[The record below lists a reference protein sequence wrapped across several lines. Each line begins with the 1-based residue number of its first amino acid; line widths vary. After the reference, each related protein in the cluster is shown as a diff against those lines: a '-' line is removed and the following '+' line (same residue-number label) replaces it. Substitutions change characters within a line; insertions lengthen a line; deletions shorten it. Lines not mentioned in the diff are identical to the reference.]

1 MSSTF
6 MDAQSNRMHA
16 KSSPSDEMRRPRGI
30 VVGPH
35 PLAVALAA
43 ASGLVSTALVMAVTS
58 SANLLHYD
66 AKAHLLVARR
76 VLDSLTPGWLQ
87 LGVVWLPLPHLLN
100 ALPAQSDFL
109 YATGLFGSAAGAV
122 AFLAGLAALGLAAA
136 RAARDQWAGVVAVA
150 VPALNP
156 GWLFLAV
163 TPLTE
168 PLAFGLTSG
177 MAAWLVRWRL
187 EARRADL
194 MKAAACAALACW
206 VRYEAWAVAAA
217 AALVVA
223 ATRPRSSRSDAVT
236 FASIAVVAPI
246 ALYGL
251 HSWAAAGRPFV
262 MMTPE
267 FLSGT
272 RGHPAQAI
280 ALAVSG
286 VVQAFGVWLAAA
298 ALVAFAV
305 LLARRDP
312 LAAPVLVLLA
322 AAGVTVA
329 AYLQGHPPKARYP
342 LLLAPAIALAL
353 AGATARSRP
362 AQLVALALALAQ
374 PLLVASPSPA
384 LAEAT
389 RHVGAAIERRPMVAA
404 FRREYRGGR
413 LLASM
418 GSSAPFLFELQL
430 PLREVVHEGNHP
442 IWERALVR
450 PRDEAAYVLITAGDV
465 IDQERQRRPEML
477 DGFEPWLNFGK
488 SVVYRA
494 ADQTAAPK
502 VANSLPKSQP
512 SSAALRATPANSS
525 PERRRG
531 WPVSTPLKTPTVSSA
546 PTESAQETGSAQAA
560 TPNR

>member
-1 MSSTF
+1 V
-6 MDAQSNRMHA
+6 R
-16 KSSPSDEMRRPRGI
+16 
-30 VVGPH
+30 VLVGPG
-35 PLAVALAA
+35 PLAIAVAVAT
-43 ASGLVSTALVMAVTS
+43 GLVSTALVMSVDS
-58 SANLLHYD
+58 GANLLHYD

-100 ALPAQSDFL
+100 AVPAQSDLL
-109 YATGLFGSAAGAV
+109 YATGLFASAAGAA
-122 AFLAGLAALGLAAA
+122 AFVAGLAGLGLAAA
-136 RAARDQWAGVVAVA
+136 QATRDPWAGVVAIA

-156 GWLFLAV
+156 GWLYLAA

-177 MAAWLVRWRL
+177 LVAYLVRWHL
-187 EARRADL
+187 HGRRGDL
-194 MKAAACAALACW
+194 TAAAVCAALACW

-217 AALVVA
+217 AAVVVA
-223 ATRPRSSRSDAVT
+223 AARGRPARGDALR
-236 FASIAVVAPI
+236 FAAVAVLMPI

-267 FLSGT
+267 FLTGT

-280 ALAVSG
+280 ALAASG
-286 VVQAFGVWLAAA
+286 VAEAFGLALAAA
-298 ALVAFAV
+298 ALVCFAV
-305 LLARRDP
+305 LLARRAA
-312 LAAPVLVLLA
+312 LAAAVLVLLA
-322 AAGVTVA
+322 AGVVTVA
-329 AYLQGHPPKARYP
+329 AYLQGHPPKARYA
-342 LLLAPAIALAL
+342 LLLAPALALAL

-362 AQLVALALALAQ
+362 AQLVALGLALSQ
-374 PLLVASPSPA
+374 PLLVASPAPA

-389 RHVGAAIERRPMVAA
+389 RHVGAAIERRPVVAA

-442 IWERALVR
+442 IWERALAR

-465 IDQERQRRPEML
+465 IDRERRLRPGML
-477 DGFEPWLNFGK
+477 DGFEEWLRFGK
-488 SVVYRA
+488 SVLYRA
-494 ADQTAAPK
+494 AAQTAEAPSA
-502 VANSLPKSQP
+502 ANSLPKSQP
-512 SSAALRATPANSS
+512 SRAAPRATPANSS

-531 WPVSTPLKTPTVSSA
+531 WAVSRPLNTPTPSRV
-546 PTESAQETGSAQAA
+546 PTESTQDTGSAQAP